1 MQRRGTLR
9 WIRGLKYWCLFRI
22 QNKLLTRISQSMKR
36 SGWKMDVC
44 LGLLL
49 VIVKYSHR
57 YFWSAVALLCYV
69 QADTRRWIFQ
79 QRSDLACHTEHAA
92 LVSQVCRYLAARIW
106 GGMKKKKKKKK
117 TAWCKWVKAT
127 LKCFCLSDALDTESG
142 AVDQPLGCLNTL
154 PGLRHLVA

>member
-36 SGWKMDVC
+36 SGWKMYVC

-106 GGMKKKKKKKK
+106 GGMKKKKKKK